1 MHLRIQNI
9 ECYSYHGCLKEET
22 VIGGKFSVDVI
33 IDYDF
38 SKAIASDN
46 LDDAIDYCVIHDLV
60 RSEMNIPSKL
70 IEHVAGRIK
79 NKIVA
84 HYTSIQNIKVIVTK
98 FNPPVNGFIEKV
110 AVEV

>member
-1 MHLRIQNI
+1 MQLKIENI

-22 VIGGKFSVDVI
+22 IIGGKFSVDVI

-38 SKAIASDN
+38 SKAITSDE
-46 LDDAIDYCVIHDLV
+46 LKDTIDYCVIHDIV
-60 RSEMNIPSKL
+60 RSEMIIPSKL

-79 NKIVA
+79 AKIA
-84 HYTSIQNIKVIVTK
+84 EHYSSIQNTKVIVTK

-110 AVEV
+110 TVEV

>member
-1 MHLRIQNI
+1 MQLKIQNI

-22 VIGGKFSVDVI
+22 IIGGKFSVDVI

-38 SKAIASDN
+38 SKAIVSDE
-46 LDDAIDYCVIHDLV
+46 LKDTIDYCVIHDIV

-79 NKIVA
+79 NKIVSS
-84 HYTSIQNIKVIVTK
+84 YPNTNSIKVLVTK

-110 AVEV
+110 TVEV

>member
-1 MHLRIQNI
+1 MQLKIQNI

-38 SKAIASDN
+38 SKAIVSDH
-46 LDDAIDYCVIHDLV
+46 LEDTIDYCIIHDLV
-60 RSEMNIPSKL
+60 RIEMDIPSKL

-79 NKIVA
+79 EKIVA
-84 HYTSIQNIKVIVTK
+84 HYSSIQNIKVIVTK
-98 FNPPVNGFIEKV
+98 FNPPVNGFIDKV
-110 AVEV
+110 AVEI

>member
-1 MHLRIQNI
+1 MQLRIQNI
-9 ECYSYHGCLKEET
+9 ECYSYHGCLKEEA
-22 VIGGKFSVDVI
+22 VVGGKFSVDVI

-38 SKAIASDN
+38 SNAIASDE
-46 LDDAIDYCVIHDLV
+46 LKDTIDYCVVHDLV

-79 NKIVA
+79 TKIA
-84 HYTSIQNIKVIVTK
+84 TYYSSINNIKVIVTK

>member
-1 MHLRIQNI
+1 MQLKIQNV

-38 SKAIASDN
+38 SKAIASDD
-46 LDDAIDYCVIHDLV
+46 LKDTIDYCVIHDIV
-60 RSEMNIPSKL
+60 RSEMDIPSKL

-79 NKIVA
+79 TKIAA
-84 HYTSIQNIKVIVTK
+84 HYSFTQNIKVIVTK